1 LEGTGLGHVASSFVP
16 VIRELTGSGVF
27 VGMTS
32 QCRYGRVNMKV
43 YDNGRDLM
51 RAGAVP
57 LDDMLPETALVKLMW
72 VLGRL
77 GGKPAYEDVKSLM
90 LKNICGEIGARTLPQ
105 PPPS

>member
-1 LEGTGLGHVASSFVP
+1 
-16 VIRELTGSGVF
+16 
-27 VGMTS
+27 
-32 QCRYGRVNMKV
+32 
-43 YDNGRDLM
+43 
-51 RAGAVP
+51 
-57 LDDMLPETALVKLMW
+57 MW